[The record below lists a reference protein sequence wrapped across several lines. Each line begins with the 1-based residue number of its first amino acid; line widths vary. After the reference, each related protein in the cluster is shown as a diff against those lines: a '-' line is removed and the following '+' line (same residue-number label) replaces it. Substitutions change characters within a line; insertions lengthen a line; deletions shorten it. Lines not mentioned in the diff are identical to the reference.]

1 MKYQDVYKNGVNMG
15 YHVTSVRDYVD
26 DNVGRLNSEIHMQ
39 TPYFNKDKEPI
50 MGYAVVP
57 VTHERGDVLRDA
69 NTVEFWT
76 KGHNMDYMSEN
87 ETTMYDANGTV
98 VDMNKEREVMRQF
111 AAAASEYP
119 HVATWDEYKPLQER
133 NLARLHMDADVTQAD
148 YSKYLDKKLH
158 EMRQGVEF
166 IGENST
172 KSDVARLYDS
182 VREDHDISDEVL
194 DDMAKSFGD
203 DGMSF

>member
-26 DNVGRLNSEIHMQ
+26 NNNGRLNSEIHMQ

-50 MGYAVVP
+50 TGYAVVP
-57 VTHERGDVLRDA
+57 ITHERGDVLRDA

-98 VDMNKEREVMRQF
+98 VDMNKELEVMRQF

-182 VREDHDISDEVL
+182 VREDYDISDEVL

>member
-15 YHVTSVRDYVD
+15 YQVTSVRDYA
-26 DNVGRLNSEIHMQ
+26 DNHSGRLNSEIQMQ

-50 MGYAVVP
+50 TGYAVVP
-57 VTHERGDVLRDA
+57 ITHERGDVLRDA

-76 KGHNMDYMSEN
+76 KDNNMDYMSES
-87 ETTMYDANGTV
+87 ETTMYDAKGNV
-98 VDMNKEREVMRQF
+98 VDMKNEREVMRQF

-148 YSKYLDKKLH
+148 YAEYLNKKLH
-158 EMRQGVEF
+158 EMRQGIEF
-166 IGENST
+166 IGKNST
-172 KSDVARLYDS
+172 KLDVARLYDS
-182 VREDHDISDEVL
+182 VREDNDISDEVL

-203 DGMSF
+203 DGMSL

>member
-26 DNVGRLNSEIHMQ
+26 NNNGRLNSEIHMQ
-39 TPYFNKDKEPI
+39 TPYFNKNKEPI
-50 MGYAVVP
+50 TGYAVVP
-57 VTHERGDVLRDA
+57 ITHERGDVLRDA

-87 ETTMYDANGTV
+87 ETTMYDANGTI

-111 AAAASEYP
+111 AAAVSEYP

-182 VREDHDISDEVL
+182 VCEDHDISDEVL

>member
-1 MKYQDVYKNGVNMG
+1 
-15 YHVTSVRDYVD
+15 
-26 DNVGRLNSEIHMQ
+26 
-39 TPYFNKDKEPI
+39 
-50 MGYAVVP
+50 
-57 VTHERGDVLRDA
+57 
-69 NTVEFWT
+69 
-76 KGHNMDYMSEN
+76 
-87 ETTMYDANGTV
+87 
-98 VDMNKEREVMRQF
+98 MRQF

-182 VREDHDISDEVL
+182 VREDHDILDEVL

>member
-26 DNVGRLNSEIHMQ
+26 NNNGRLNSEIHMQ

-50 MGYAVVP
+50 TGYAVVP
-57 VTHERGDVLRDA
+57 ITHERGDVLRDA

-98 VDMNKEREVMRQF
+98 VDMNKEREVMCQF

>member
-26 DNVGRLNSEIHMQ
+26 NNNGRLNSEIHMQ

-50 MGYAVVP
+50 TGYAVVP
-57 VTHERGDVLRDA
+57 ITHERGDVLRDA

-98 VDMNKEREVMRQF
+98 VDMNKELEVMRQF

>member
-50 MGYAVVP
+50 TGYAVVP
-57 VTHERGDVLRDA
+57 ITHERGDVLRDA
-69 NTVEFWT
+69 NTVEFCT

-98 VDMNKEREVMRQF
+98 VDMNKEREVMHQF

>member
-15 YHVTSVRDYVD
+15 YQVTSVRNYA
-26 DNVGRLNSEIHMQ
+26 DNHSGRLNSEIYMQ

-50 MGYAVVP
+50 TGYAVVP
-57 VTHERGDVLRDA
+57 ITHERGAVLRDA

-76 KGHNMDYMSEN
+76 KGNNMDYMPED
-87 ETTMYDANGTV
+87 ETTMYDVKGNV
-98 VDMNKEREVMRQF
+98 VDMKNEREVMRQF

-133 NLARLHMDADVTQAD
+133 NLARLHMDSDVTQAD
-148 YSKYLDKKLH
+148 YSEYLNKKLH
-158 EMRQGVEF
+158 EMRQGIEF

-172 KSDVARLYDS
+172 KLDVARLYDS
-182 VREDHDISDEVL
+182 VRADHDISDEVL

-203 DGMSF
+203 DGMSL

>member
-15 YHVTSVRDYVD
+15 YQVTSVRDYA
-26 DNVGRLNSEIHMQ
+26 DNHSGRLNSEIQMQ

-50 MGYAVVP
+50 TGYAVVP
-57 VTHERGDVLRDA
+57 ITHERGDVLRDA

-76 KGHNMDYMSEN
+76 KDNNMDYMPES
-87 ETTMYDANGTV
+87 ETTMYDAKGNV
-98 VDMNKEREVMRQF
+98 VDMKNEREVMRQF

-148 YSKYLDKKLH
+148 YAEYLNKKLH
-158 EMRQGVEF
+158 EMRQGIEF
-166 IGENST
+166 IGKNST
-172 KSDVARLYDS
+172 KLDVARLYDS
-182 VREDHDISDEVL
+182 VREDNDISDEVL

-203 DGMSF
+203 DGMSL

>member
-26 DNVGRLNSEIHMQ
+26 NNNGRLNSEIHMQ

-50 MGYAVVP
+50 IGYAVVP
-57 VTHERGDVLRDA
+57 ITHERGDVLRDA

-87 ETTMYDANGTV
+87 EMTMYDANGTV
-98 VDMNKEREVMRQF
+98 VDMNKELEVMRQF

>member
-1 MKYQDVYKNGVNMG
+1 MKYQDVYKNCVNMG

-26 DNVGRLNSEIHMQ
+26 NNNGRLNSEIHMQ

-57 VTHERGDVLRDA
+57 VTHERGNVLRDA

-87 ETTMYDANGTV
+87 ETTMYDANGTI

-111 AAAASEYP
+111 AAAVSEYP

>member
-26 DNVGRLNSEIHMQ
+26 NNNGRLNSEIHMQ

-50 MGYAVVP
+50 TGYAVVP
-57 VTHERGDVLRDA
+57 ITHERGDVLRDA

-111 AAAASEYP
+111 AAAASEYQ

>member
-15 YHVTSVRDYVD
+15 YQVTSVRDYVD
-26 DNVGRLNSEIHMQ
+26 NNSGRLNSEIHMQ

-50 MGYAVVP
+50 TGYAVVP
-57 VTHERGDVLRDA
+57 ITHGRGDALRDA

-76 KGHNMDYMSEN
+76 KGNNMDYMPESEI
-87 ETTMYDANGTV
+87 TMYDAKGNV
-98 VDMNKEREVMRQF
+98 VDMKNEREVMRQF

-119 HVATWDEYKPLQER
+119 HVATWDEYRPLQER
-133 NLARLHMDADVTQAD
+133 NLARLHMDTNVTQAD
-148 YSKYLDKKLH
+148 YAEYLNKKLH
-158 EMRQGVEF
+158 EMRQGIEF
-166 IGENST
+166 IGKNST
-172 KSDVARLYDS
+172 KLNVVRLYDS

-203 DGMSF
+203 DGMSL

>member
-26 DNVGRLNSEIHMQ
+26 NNNGRLNSEIHMQ

-50 MGYAVVP
+50 TGYAVVP
-57 VTHERGDVLRDA
+57 ITHERGDVLRDA

-87 ETTMYDANGTV
+87 EMTMYDANGTV
-98 VDMNKEREVMRQF
+98 VDMNKELEVMRQF

>member
-50 MGYAVVP
+50 TGYAVVP
-57 VTHERGDVLRDA
+57 ITHERGDVLRDA

-133 NLARLHMDADVTQAD
+133 NLSRLHMDAD
-148 YSKYLDKKLH
+148 H
-158 EMRQGVEF
+158 M
-166 IGENST
+166 
-172 KSDVARLYDS
+172 
-182 VREDHDISDEVL
+182 
-194 DDMAKSFGD
+194 
-203 DGMSF
+203 

>member
-26 DNVGRLNSEIHMQ
+26 NNNGRLNSEIHMQ

-50 MGYAVVP
+50 TGYAVVP
-57 VTHERGDVLRDA
+57 IMHERGDVLRDA

-87 ETTMYDANGTV
+87 EMTMYDANGTV
-98 VDMNKEREVMRQF
+98 VDMNKELEVMRQF

-119 HVATWDEYKPLQER
+119 HVATWDEYKPLQKR